1 MKTFLAVLLL
11 TTFPVIGGDHL
22 SSARIALSH
31 GDFDEAR
38 QLLLPQ
44 IDGANEAWHLLNDVD
59 AAQLEAAKV
68 AYERGELGA
77 AAKLMRSRQD
87 TGYVTVRESTTGIRL
102 GLSPIQPSDPLLDE
116 LTRYPFP
123 ALDRCKQ
130 LPGIPGNYDHY
141 KNNSARFTFDGFILE
156 IRCQHSSGQPYWS
169 NRTMLQKLIPSQ
181 PIERLSELLKPV
193 DIEEGPLFVT
203 VNYRLAKEGDREL
216 KATVL
221 FRSEDQT
228 PYLVANTMTFSTP
241 SLTRDESKLPE
252 SFPYYVLSHW
262 SGAMHCCYTALFV
275 EKTFPYNVV
284 HQYFSGNTH
293 WSFKDLDHD
302 GLPELVT
309 GDDAYAYWP
318 GAFVGSPLHRLI
330 WRITPQGLKLAPDLL
345 EEPLPEAIFLSES
358 KQAVRQAMHSDATSD
373 QWVYPLVYMTQ
384 GLIYS
389 GHESQAWKYFDGAWP
404 SEASGHDEF
413 KTEFKALVCQSYFAH
428 SMTDKELSIYLKET
442 CEPGVIRKKHPITWS
457 AIASS

>member
-1 MKTFLAVLLL
+1 MKTLLTVLLL

-22 SSARIALSH
+22 SGARIALSH
-31 GDFDEAR
+31 GDFGTAR
-38 QLLLPQ
+38 QHSKYA
-44 IDGANEAWHLLNDVD
+44 GV
-59 AAQLEAAKV
+59 K
-68 AYERGELGA
+68 G
-77 AAKLMRSRQD
+77 
-87 TGYVTVRESTTGIRL
+87 STTDIRL
-102 GLSPIQPSDPLLDE
+102 ARSPTQPSDLFLDE
-116 LTRYPFP
+116 LARYPFP
-123 ALDRCKQ
+123 MLARCEQ
-130 LPGIPGNYDHY
+130 LPGIPENYDHY

-156 IRCQHSSGQPYWS
+156 KKCQHPSGQPYWS
-169 NRTMLQKLIPSQ
+169 NHTMLQKLIPSQ

-193 DIEEGPLFVT
+193 EIEEGPLFVT
-203 VNYRLAKEGDREL
+203 VNYRLANERDSEL

-228 PYLVANTMTFSTP
+228 PYLVANTMTGSTP
-241 SLTRDESKLPE
+241 SLTRDKSKLPE

-262 SGAMHCCYTALFV
+262 SGAVHCCYTALFV
-275 EKTFPYNVV
+275 EKTSPYNVV
-284 HQYFSGNTH
+284 HQAFSGNTH

-318 GAFVGSPLHRLI
+318 GPFFASPLHQLV

-345 EEPLPEAIFLSES
+345 AEPLPNASVLNDS
-358 KQAVRQAMHSDATSD
+358 KQAVRQAMHSDTTSD
-373 QWVYPLVYMTQ
+373 QWIYPLVYMTQ

-389 GHESQAWKYFDGAWP
+389 GHESEAWAFFDDSWP
-404 SEASGHDEF
+404 SEKSGHDEF

-428 SMTDKELSIYLKET
+428 SMTDEELAIYLKET
-442 CEPGVIRKKHPITWS
+442 CQPGVIRKKHPITWS